1 MLEGVFAEHFWE
13 PSRLELF
20 WTGAQRKWLGL
31 IRIYPGEIQAVHA
44 QCELSGLLSTDFR
57 DIQCQALGSPRRG
70 GGLL

>member
-31 IRIYPGEIQAVHA
+31 IRIYPGEIQTVHA
-44 QCELSGLLSTDFR
+44 QS
-57 DIQCQALGSPRRG
+57 
-70 GGLL
+70 